1 MSLVKTIKNGD
12 FKLEIHHHFNPENPR
27 NWDNLTK
34 MIFFGKRKH
43 LGDSHDY
50 DLGGFNDR
58 DDFIERGAEKL
69 SKLMDAAIIKPVH
82 LYSHSGECIST
93 SFEYPFNDRWDSDTI
108 GFAVITKKDLRENY
122 NVKKLSKQ
130 VIEKGEKNLEGEVE
144 TLNQWIS
151 GDVYGFKL
159 FKGDEEIDSCWGF
172 YGDDYETNGIA
183 DHLPDEWIK

>member
-69 SKLMDAAIIKPVH
+69 SKLMDEAIIKPVH
-82 LYSHSGECIST
+82 LY
-93 SFEYPFNDRWDSDTI
+93 
-108 GFAVITKKDLRENY
+108 
-122 NVKKLSKQ
+122 
-130 VIEKGEKNLEGEVE
+130 
-144 TLNQWIS
+144 
-151 GDVYGFKL
+151 
-159 FKGDEEIDSCWGF
+159 
-172 YGDDYETNGIA
+172 
-183 DHLPDEWIK
+183 